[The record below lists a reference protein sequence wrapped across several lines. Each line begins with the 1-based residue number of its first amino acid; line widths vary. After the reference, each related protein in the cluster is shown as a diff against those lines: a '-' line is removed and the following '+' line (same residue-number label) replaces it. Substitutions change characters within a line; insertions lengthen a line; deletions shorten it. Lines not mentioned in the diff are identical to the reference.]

1 MKIFIVEDDPKIRAT
16 VKSLV
21 GLVVPEADIVGEAH
35 SVAAA
40 LQGIPASQ
48 PDVLLLD
55 VEIEGGTTF
64 DVLAQLPKLHAQV
77 IFITAHDTYAIQAIK
92 CSALD
97 YIVKPI
103 DPDDLEQ
110 ALVKAETALQENY
123 AQLVEWQAL
132 KMNVHTAAHKPS
144 KLVLKDNESIHLVDI
159 KEIIRCESSSNYTT
173 FYLLDGSSIM
183 VSKTMKE
190 YEGMLE
196 GQGFFRVHQSH
207 LINLHQFARLDKRE
221 GGIVI
226 MKDGS
231 QLPVAVRK
239 KEDLLEALSQL

>member
-1 MKIFIVEDDPKIRAT
+1 MKIFIVEDDPNIRAT
-16 VKSLV
+16 IKTLLQLV
-21 GLVVPEADIVGEAH
+21 RPDAQLLGEAH
-35 SVAAA
+35 SVETA
-40 LQGIPASQ
+40 LQGISASR

-64 DVLAQLPKLHAQV
+64 DVLAHLPKQSAQV

-110 ALVKAETALQENY
+110 ALNKAEQAIRSSQGQSL
-123 AQLVEWQAL
+123 EWQAL
-132 KMNVHTAAHKPS
+132 KMNVQTPAHKPS

-159 KEIIRCESSSNYTT
+159 KEIIRCESSSNYTQ
-173 FYLLDGSSIM
+173 FYLLDGTKFM
-183 VSKTMKE
+183 VSKTMKD
-190 YEGMLE
+190 YESMLE

-207 LINLHQFARLDKRE
+207 LINLHQFSRLDKRD
-221 GGIVI
+221 GGTVV

-239 KEDLLEALSQL
+239 KEDLLEALSQM